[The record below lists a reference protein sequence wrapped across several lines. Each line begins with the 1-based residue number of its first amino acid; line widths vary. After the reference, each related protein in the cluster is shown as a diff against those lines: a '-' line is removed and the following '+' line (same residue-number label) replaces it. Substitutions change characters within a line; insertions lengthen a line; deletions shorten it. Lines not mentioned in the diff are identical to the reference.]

1 MPVSEAGLLRFTCV
15 WEGDCAVFS
24 PRTWVGFVTRVS
36 GIALRGRS
44 TEAAGLV
51 SNAEPATQAGLRP
64 PLPEVTGKVADFIPL
79 ERLGGVCRYSLLISA
94 PYAVSRKQCDD
105 WTRALEDEVNAAFS
119 GDGSRAA
126 SRGNDAT
133 GTVEEARSNNRA
145 SNRFSVAVTVGEMA
159 KSGPALVVMDADS
172 TLFAGEGIDLVAA
185 QAGVQQQ
192 VTAITA
198 AAMRGELD
206 FTASL
211 RARMGTLAGLSV
223 DTLEA
228 VREVYDFSLGAS
240 QMIAAFRRNG
250 TRLGVVSGGFVELVE
265 EKARAAGVDYV
276 LANRFEVAGG
286 VLTGRPLGEIVTAD
300 SKEQALVEWATQLG
314 VSPERCVAMGDGAN
328 DRKMVTRAGLGIAYC
343 AKPALADVADARLPF
358 PNLAAAAALLLPA

>member
-1 MPVSEAGLLRFTCV
+1 MAPHEVEHAGRN
-15 WEGDCAVFS
+15 
-24 PRTWVGFVTRVS
+24 R
-36 GIALRGRS
+36 
-44 TEAAGLV
+44 
-51 SNAEPATQAGLRP
+51 
-64 PLPEVTGKVADFIPL
+64 
-79 ERLGGVCRYSLLISA
+79 
-94 PYAVSRKQCDD
+94 
-105 WTRALEDEVNAAFS
+105 WTRDLEAELGS
-119 GDGSRAA
+119 GDTTI
-126 SRGNDAT
+126 DDTTT
-133 GTVEEARSNNRA
+133 GEGTPTS
-145 SNRFSVAVTVGEMA
+145 SNRLAGGASGFAVAVTVGEMA
-159 KSGPALVVMDADS
+159 RLGPALVVMDADS

-192 VTAITA
+192 VAAITA

-206 FTASL
+206 FAASL
-211 RARMGTLAGLSV
+211 RARMGALAGLSV
-223 DTLEA
+223 DVLEA
-228 VREVYDFSLGAS
+228 VREEYAFSPGAS

-300 SKEQALVEWATQLG
+300 SKEQALADWAGQLG
-314 VSPERCVAMGDGAN
+314 VPVERCVAMGDGAN
-328 DRKMVTRAGLGIAYC
+328 DLKMVTRAGLGIAFC